1 MKSIAIVTGAGG
13 GFGKELVKLIQNEDG
28 VDEIWSIARKRE
40 TLEALA
46 EELGEKIRPIP
57 MDLSERASFKALE
70 ELLRTEEVTVKY
82 LVNNAG
88 FAKFGS
94 YADVPPE
101 VALNMIDLNV
111 GAVVALSQM
120 AIPYMSKGSRILNIS
135 SQASFF
141 PLPYMNTY
149 ASTKA
154 FVTHYTRAL
163 NVELR
168 EKGITATTVCPGW
181 MSTDLFG
188 RAEVGAKKGVSNFF
202 GITTPDV
209 VAARAMRDAKRG
221 RSVSTYGLYVKSTH
235 LLSKLLPRSLTMKIW
250 LRQQKI
256 K

>member
-13 GFGKELVKLIQNEDG
+13 GFGKELVKLILREADTE
-28 VDEIWSIARKRE
+28 EIWAIARKRE
-40 TLEALA
+40 TLEVLA
-46 EELGEKIRPIP
+46 EELGDKIRPIP
-57 MDLSERASFKALE
+57 MDLSERASFSKLENLIKADG
-70 ELLRTEEVTVKY
+70 VTVKY

-94 YADVPPE
+94 YSDVPAD

-111 GAVVALSQM
+111 GAVVALSQIC
-120 AIPYMSKGSRILNIS
+120 IPYMAKGSRILNVS

-163 NVELR
+163 NVELK
-168 EKGITATTVCPGW
+168 EKGITATTICPGW

-209 VAARAMRDAKRG
+209 VAARAFRDAKRG
-221 RSVSTYGLYVKSTH
+221 KSVSTYGLYVKSTRI
-235 LLSKLLPRSLTMKIW
+235 LEKL
-250 LRQQKI
+250 
-256 K
+256 